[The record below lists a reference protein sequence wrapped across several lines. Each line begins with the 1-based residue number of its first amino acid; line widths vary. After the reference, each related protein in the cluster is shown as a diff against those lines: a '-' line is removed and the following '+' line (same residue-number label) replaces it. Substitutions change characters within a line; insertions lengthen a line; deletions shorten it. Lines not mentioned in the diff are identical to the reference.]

1 MIGCDVTPSI
11 YYAPRL
17 LRFAHVVLYHF
28 VAVEEPLLPRVDLDP
43 VALRRTGREV
53 GAVRRG
59 GEWARGSG
67 GRRARRSERDDR
79 RSALGVLRSRVDVL
93 RRAASEHTSPLV
105 RNGM

>member
-1 MIGCDVTPSI
+1 M
-11 YYAPRL
+11 
-17 LRFAHVVLYHF
+17 VLYHF

-67 GRRARRSERDDR
+67 GRRARRSERGER
-79 RSALGVLRSRVDVL
+79 RSALGVLRGRVDIV
-93 RRAASEHTSPLV
+93 RRAAGERTSPRV